1 MSSFEMKSADEGL
14 GLSLENLGEFL
25 PQVLTLVAAFLS
37 SEDNSQLTRE
47 AVDMASKLLALDLSL
62 QPTYELTSGWLSLL
76 SSGSLWS
83 MTYLTIPV
91 ILTGIVW
98 YFIVTFLL
106 QKNIFGRSFGSRAR
120 VESQEEHL
128 DDLTTK
134 VNEALD
140 HPR

>member
-1 MSSFEMKSADEGL
+1 MNSTMKSTGEGFDF
-14 GLSLENLGEFL
+14 SAQTLGEFL

-37 SEDNSQLTRE
+37 SEDNTQLTRE
-47 AVDMASKLLALDLSL
+47 AVDMASKLLSLDLSL

-76 SSGSLWS
+76 SGGSLWS
-83 MTYLTIPV
+83 VTYLTIPV

-106 QKNIFGRSFGSRAR
+106 QKNVFGRSFGSPAR
-120 VESQEEHL
+120 MESQEEYI
-128 DDLTTK
+128 DDLTMK
-134 VNEALD
+134 VKEALD

>member
-1 MSSFEMKSADEGL
+1 MNSTEMKSTDEGFNFSAETL
-14 GLSLENLGEFL
+14 GGFL

-37 SEDNSQLTRE
+37 SEDNTELTRE
-47 AVDMASKLLALDLSL
+47 AVDMASKLLSLDLSL

-76 SSGSLWS
+76 SGSGLWS
-83 MTYLTIPV
+83 LSYLTIPV

-106 QKNIFGRSFGSRAR
+106 QKNVFGRSFGSPAR
-120 VESQEEHL
+120 MESQAEYM
-128 DDLTTK
+128 DDLTVK
-134 VNEALD
+134 VKEALD